1 MNHLL
6 PHIVDAL
13 AAVPNPGD
21 GSAPPGFGKFNDIM
35 GWVKWIALGILVMA
49 LMAAGVRLAV
59 AGRTLEQEGL
69 VVEVV
74 EEPSAVV
81 RMGLVV
87 RTEPQAGTD
96 VPEGSV
102 VLVVVSSGRP

>member
-6 PHIVDAL
+6 PHVVDAL

-59 AGRTLEQEGL
+59 AGRTGDGGEHVAGIGRALGGVIIVSAAFAL
-69 VVEVV
+69 V
-74 EEPSAVV
+74 SF
-81 RMGLVV
+81 LVN
-87 RTEPQAGTD
+87 
-96 VPEGSV
+96 
-102 VLVVVSSGRP
+102 